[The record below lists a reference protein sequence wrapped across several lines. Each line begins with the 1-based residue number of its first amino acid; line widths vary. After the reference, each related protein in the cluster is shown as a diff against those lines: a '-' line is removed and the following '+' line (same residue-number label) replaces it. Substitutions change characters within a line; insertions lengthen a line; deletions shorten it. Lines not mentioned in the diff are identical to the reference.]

1 MSQFVTIHEF
11 SDKLHTKERF
21 LVNWS
26 SAAAAAF
33 RFSLCPRFFVCL
45 FETLRSDDSTYT
57 HGWSCA
63 ATTVEARKLL
73 SSGKLESWVAKVRTL
88 MFFTSIFQWFISG
101 WKIRRLIPYFSPVS
115 VSRARAALQLPTF
128 DNLVDKWALIR
139 RHHQIFFC
147 KTLPITAVFSVV
159 PEPTKR

>member
-33 RFSLCPRFFVCL
+33 GSRCVLAFSCVSSRLSVRRSYSWL
-45 FETLRSDDSTYT
+45 KLRS
-57 HGWSCA
+57 A
-63 ATTVEARKLL
+63 VEVRKLL
-73 SSGKLESWVAKVRTL
+73 LWKRKLGAKVRRL
-88 MFFTSIFQWFISG
+88 MFFTSIFQWFISRG
-101 WKIRRLIPYFSPVS
+101 KIRQLIPYFSPVS